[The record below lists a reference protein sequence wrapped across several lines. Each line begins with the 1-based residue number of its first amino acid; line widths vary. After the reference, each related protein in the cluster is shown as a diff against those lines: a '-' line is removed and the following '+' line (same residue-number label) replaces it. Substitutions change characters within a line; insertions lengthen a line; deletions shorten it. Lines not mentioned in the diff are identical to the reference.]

1 MNKVANGVIC
11 IHENVVICIHG
22 NGVICIHGNVVICIH
37 VNVVICIH
45 KRTLYEKKI
54 RDILLFEI
62 KTINTLMKKKE

>member
-1 MNKVANGVIC
+1 MNKVANG
-11 IHENVVICIHG
+11 VICIHG
-22 NGVICIHGNVVICIH
+22 NGVICIHE
-37 VNVVICIH
+37 NVVICIH